1 MTASRPKGVSQSRYA
16 VIADALEAEMA
27 GLGANALLPAEERL
41 AARFG
46 VSRLTV
52 RGALDL
58 LERRGLVSRMRGRGT
73 TVNPPK
79 ITRRFSPLYSFEKD
93 LAAQGVA
100 FETRVLS
107 FERDA
112 GANADA
118 RRQLG
123 LAGDQAVGRLRLLRL
138 VHGLVVCHDIR
149 CYPPE
154 IAAGLNPQR
163 MESEDASEVVEDLAG
178 VRIEESEW
186 ESEIVSAPPEVAAA
200 LEIAPRALVLSNAY
214 VWRSEAGRAMEVGSI
229 HYRIDRCRF
238 RYELPFRHSEEPA
251 MRTRG
256 KAGS

>member
-1 MTASRPKGVSQSRYA
+1 MSGPRLKRVSQSRYA
-16 VIADALEAEMA
+16 DIAEALEAEMA
-27 GLGANALLPAEERL
+27 ALGANALLPAEERL

-79 ITRRFSPLYSFEKD
+79 ITRRFSPLFSFEKD
-93 LAAQGVA
+93 LTAQGVT

-112 GANADA
+112 GADDDV
-118 RRQLG
+118 RRRLG
-123 LAGDQAVGRLRLLRL
+123 LAGGQAVGRLRLLRL
-138 VHGLVVCHDIR
+138 VHGLVVCHDVR

-154 IAAGLNPQR
+154 IAARLDPRR
-163 MESEDASEVVEDLAG
+163 MESEDASQVVEDLAG
-178 VRIEESEW
+178 ARIGQSEW

-214 VWRSEAGRAMEVGSI
+214 VWRSKAGRAMEVGSI
-229 HYRIDRCRF
+229 CYRIDRCKF
-238 RYELPFRHSEEPA
+238 RYELPFRHSEERTR
-251 MRTRG
+251 RTRG